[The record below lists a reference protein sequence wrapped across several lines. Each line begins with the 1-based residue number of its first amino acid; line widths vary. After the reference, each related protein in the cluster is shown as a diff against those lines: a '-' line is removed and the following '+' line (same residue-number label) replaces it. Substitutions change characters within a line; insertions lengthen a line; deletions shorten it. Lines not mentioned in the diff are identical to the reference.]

1 MKKAAP
7 FIARHIG
14 PREAE
19 IHEMVA
25 TLGASSLEDLIG
37 RIVPASLRASEP
49 LTLSGDGY
57 DFADGLPES
66 DALLRLRKL
75 AERNEVWR
83 SYLGA
88 GYYGTLTPGVI
99 RRNIFENPGWYTQY
113 TPYQPEISQ
122 GRLEALLNYQTMVM
136 ELTGLPIA
144 NSSLLDEGTAV
155 AEAIVMCRRD
165 GSPEGGEEVLL
176 HLDLHPQ
183 TIAVVKTRMLA
194 LGITVTM
201 VGGAEFDVASN
212 VICVVLQ
219 APGSLGTVRNLAD
232 AVQNSRTCGAR
243 VIVTSDLLALALLEP
258 LEADIYVGSS
268 QRFGVPMGGGGPHAA
283 FMSIRDEF
291 KRKMP
296 GRLVGV
302 SKDRQGRRALRLAL
316 QTREQHIRREKAT
329 SNICTAQVLLA
340 VMAGMYGVYHGS
352 VGIVEIAERVH
363 SFARRFAEGIE
374 SAPQWALPDPGFFD
388 TVYFEGEVSDI
399 RELKARA
406 QEFRINFR
414 YVGTNGIAVSFDE
427 TVTEADFADIC
438 TACGVKCGQEP
449 GDIRLGIPKKLRRTT
464 PFMTQ
469 EVFKRYRS
477 ETEMLRYIRRL
488 ESRDLSL
495 CQSMIPLGSCTMK
508 LNATSEM
515 EPVSWPQFSSMH
527 PFAPYE
533 QLRGTR
539 QMVDELERALA
550 EITGFSAVSL
560 QPNAGSQGEYA
571 GLLAIR
577 AYHESRGEGR
587 RTVCLIPVSAHGTNP
602 ASAVMAGFEVVPVQ
616 CNDNGDIDFGDLER
630 QIDLHA
636 DQLGVLM
643 VTYPST
649 HGVFEE
655 HIRQVAASVHR
666 AGGQMYMD
674 GANMNALVGLV
685 RPGELGMDVCH
696 LNLHKTFCIPHGGGG
711 PGVGPT
717 AVKAHLAQFLP
728 AQISV
733 LDDGGNVPEGGVG
746 PVASAPWGSA
756 SILPITW
763 MYICMM
769 GAEGVSDA
777 TRVAILNANYIAHK
791 LSSHFKVLYTS
802 REGWVAHECII
813 DLRPLKALAGIEVD
827 DVAKRLIDY
836 GFHAPTV
843 SWPVA
848 GTIMIEPTESESRQ
862 ELDRF
867 CDAMIAIKRE
877 AELVAVGTYD
887 RSDNP
892 LKGAPHTIGEIASS
906 EWSRSYS
913 REVAAFP
920 QGASE
925 EHKFWPLVGRIDAAY
940 GDRNLVCACGTVDDY
955 R

>member
-7 FIARHIG
+7 FISRHIG

-19 IHEMVA
+19 TEEMVA
-25 TLGASSLEDLIG
+25 TLGASSLEDLMERVI
-37 RIVPASLRASEP
+37 PATLRSSEA
-49 LTLSGDGY
+49 LTLSGEGY
-57 DFADGLPES
+57 DFAQGLAES
-66 DALLRLRKL
+66 DALIRLRKI

-83 SYLGA
+83 SYLGT

-122 GRLEALLNYQTMVM
+122 GRLEALLNYQTMIM
-136 ELTGLPIA
+136 ELTRLPIA

-165 GSPEGGEEVLL
+165 VRPDGGEEVFL
-176 HLDLHPQ
+176 HTDLHPQ
-183 TIAVVKTRMLA
+183 TTAVVKTRMAA
-194 LGITVTM
+194 LGISVTM
-201 VGGAEFDVASN
+201 VQGIELDVPSN
-212 VICVVLQ
+212 VIAVVFQ
-219 APGSLGTVRNLAD
+219 TPGTLGTVRNLAQ
-232 AVQNSRTCGAR
+232 AIQNARTCGAK
-243 VIVTSDLLALALLEP
+243 VIVASDLLALSLMEP

-340 VMAGMYGVYHGS
+340 VMAGMYGVYHGQE
-352 VGIVEIAERVH
+352 GIIEIAERVH

-374 SAPQWALPDPGFFD
+374 SAPQWALPDPAFFD
-388 TVYFEGEVSDI
+388 TVYFEGEVADI
-399 RELKARA
+399 RELRARA
-406 QEFRINFR
+406 QELRINFR
-414 YVGTNGIAVSFDE
+414 YVGTNGIAVAFDE
-427 TVTEADFADIC
+427 TITESDFADIC
-438 TACGVKCGQEP
+438 TACSIKCSEEP
-449 GDIRLGIPKKLRRTT
+449 SDGRLGIPRKLRRVS

-469 EVFKRYRS
+469 EVFNRYRS

-533 QLRGTR
+533 QMRGTR

-616 CNDNGDIDFGDLER
+616 CNDNGDIDLADLER
-630 QIDLHA
+630 QIGIHA
-636 DQLGVLM
+636 DKLGVLM

-655 HIRQVAASVHR
+655 HIRQVAVLVHR

-717 AVKAHLAQFLP
+717 AVKAHLAPFLP
-728 AQISV
+728 AQLSV
-733 LDDGGNVPEGGVG
+733 LEDGDRVVDGGVG

-763 MYICMM
+763 MYLCMM
-769 GAEGVSDA
+769 GAQGVSEA
-777 TRVAILNANYIAHK
+777 TKIAILNANYIAHR
-791 LSSHFKVLYTS
+791 LSSDFKVLYAS
-802 REGWVAHECII
+802 KEGWVAHECII

-848 GTIMIEPTESESRQ
+848 GTIMIEPTESESKQ

-877 AELVAVGTYD
+877 VELVVAGTYD

-892 LKGAPHTIGEIASS
+892 LKGAPHTIADIACS
-906 EWSRSYS
+906 EWSKSYT

-940 GDRNLVCACGTVDDY
+940 GDRNLVCACGTVDDFK
-955 R
+955 